1 MRKGKCCK
9 DCKNKN
15 CPVTGNVGENAI
27 NCIHKK

>member
-1 MRKGKCCK
+1 MKNRKCCK

-15 CPVTGNVGENAI
+15 CSVGNVNENAI